1 MLDKVTQRL
10 QGLLGTGKDAVKGK
24 SGDDKSEHVKAAV
37 KGAGEQVKDA
47 ALRIKDALKGD

>member
-37 KGAGEQVKDA
+37 EEAGEQVKDA
-47 ALRIKDALKGD
+47 ALHIKDALKGD